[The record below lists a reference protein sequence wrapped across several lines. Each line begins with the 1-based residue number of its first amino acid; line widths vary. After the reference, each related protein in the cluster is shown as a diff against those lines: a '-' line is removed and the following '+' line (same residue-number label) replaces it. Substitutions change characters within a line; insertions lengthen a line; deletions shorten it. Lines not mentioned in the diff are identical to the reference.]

1 MSSSSGRDRLERGS
15 LPVLLALRRVP
26 QWTMFLA
33 VLGCVVGGL
42 LLAGPPAAALL
53 GAVSGFLAWL
63 LALAWPRLSAAQRLL
78 RGLTVVLVAG
88 SAIWRLFT

>member
-1 MSSSSGRDRLERGS
+1 MSTTSGRDRLERRS
-15 LPVLLALRRVP
+15 IPVLLALRRVP
-26 QWTMFLA
+26 HWVMFLV

-42 LLAGPPAAALL
+42 LLTGPLAAALL
-53 GAVSGFLAWL
+53 GIVAVFLAWL
-63 LALAWPRLSAAQRLL
+63 LGLAWPRLSEAQRLV